1 MENAIGSL
9 DCACNHTR
17 SRKRDVTLSPKSLT
31 LSPVMTAFSHASP
44 QRQTTQIAIQAAG
57 VQLCGELGNA
67 LRITDL
73 LGGSGIVLF
82 AHGSG
87 SSRHSPRNQFVAGV
101 LEEHGFATLLL
112 DLLTDDEQYVIS
124 KRFDI
129 ALLTTRLI
137 EAVHWIG
144 DQERLQ
150 HLPIGLFGAST
161 GAAAALRTAALAR
174 RSASTSIKAVVCRGG
189 RTDLTGSLVTQVRVA
204 TLLIVGSEDREV
216 LALNQQAL
224 AELQCEKRLV
234 VIPGATHLFE
244 EQGALDDVAHIA
256 TYWFKSHLGSQP
268 GLEPRAGLY

>member
-1 MENAIGSL
+1 ML
-9 DCACNHTR
+9 DLITSCR
-17 SRKRDVTLSPKSLT
+17 QLPL
-31 LSPVMTAFSHASP
+31 VMTAFSHANP
-44 QRQTTQIAIQAAG
+44 QRHTAQISIQAAG
-57 VQLCGELGNA
+57 IQLCGELGNA
-67 LRITDL
+67 PSATDSSS
-73 LGGSGIVLF
+73 GAGIVLF

-101 LEEHGFATLLL
+101 LEEHGFTTLLL

-137 EAVHWIG
+137 EALHWIG
-144 DQERLQ
+144 DNDQLQ

-161 GAAAALRTAALAR
+161 GAAAALRTAALTR
-174 RSASTSIKAVVCRGG
+174 RSMRAAIKAVVCRGG

-204 TLLIVGSEDREV
+204 TLLVVGAEDREV
-216 LALNQQAL
+216 LAINQQTL
-224 AELQCEKRLV
+224 AELQCEKRLA

-256 TYWFKSHLGSQP
+256 TYWFKSHLAPDQP
-268 GLEPRAGLY
+268 RLEPQASL